1 MALLL
6 ILFGVLLAGVLA
18 DFLVENDVATA
29 ASQPLTMAGVTVEL
43 STPVVAAIAFAM
55 GALAVLLIVAGI
67 RRMRRTR
74 RKHLEARIAQLE
86 DENARLVTRRNLPNV
101 IKIPDSEPVAW
112 SSDATPSSGATQ
124 TQGTIPPPPVA
135 TTQESG
141 QQPAGGSSASR
152 W

>member
-1 MALLL
+1 MGVLL

-29 ASQPLTMAGVTVEL
+29 ATQPLTMAGVTVDL

-67 RRMRRTR
+67 RRMRRTH

-86 DENARLVTRRNLPNV
+86 EENARLVTRRNLPNV

-112 SSDATPSSGATQ
+112 SSDVGPSSEETRSPS
-124 TQGTIPPPPVA
+124 TIPPPPAA
-135 TTQESG
+135 TRESG
-141 QQPAGGSSASR
+141 QQPAGGSSSSR